1 MTKKPTYDELLK
13 QVKDLQGSIQ
23 TYRTLVETT
32 QDLFYRTDLEGRIS
46 YVSPSVC
53 RLSGYTVE
61 EALGMSMAEEIYLY
75 PEERTAFLAILKEK
89 GQVANFEA
97 QLKRKD
103 GSIWWV
109 QKPFL

>member
-1 MTKKPTYDELLK
+1 MTEKPTYEELLE
-13 QVKDLQGSIQ
+13 QVTELQGSIQ
-23 TYRTLVETT
+23 TYRALVENT